1 MNAKKRTDHVK
12 SEPEVIDLGPEAVID
27 RDAEPAHA
35 QRDESVSAEETKT
48 ETPFAS
54 APPREEPSIAI
65 TKPQRTSWIMPSI
78 ALAAGLGLGG
88 WFYRDYLASY
98 FPTPEI
104 QAMQQRLITLEQASA
119 SGNERITAQERLAE
133 QLKGDIDA
141 IEAQQAGVAADREKM
156 SEEVTAA
163 NATTARIGREMQG
176 LKQQVD
182 AIAAAPQMSGTDAA
196 PVDTALVDALNTRI
210 ASLEKDITSLKS
222 TASASPDLS
231 VLSQSLADLKA
242 KVTAGTPFK
251 DEVERIARMVPAA
264 AGLDV
269 LTTHA
274 EAGIPNAAQLAQ
286 NLIELKPSLPAAPH
300 EMSAGEPGYWE
311 SFTGLFDD
319 IITVRSIDGAD
330 WQSVADKA
338 SALAKE
344 ENLAGAIALIDAA
357 TGERPTEIMT
367 WRNQAEQRIKLE
379 QALSS
384 TTDAVT
390 RQLAAKG

>member
-35 QRDESVSAEETKT
+35 QSDEPVSATESQT
-48 ETPFAS
+48 ETSFAS
-54 APPREEPSIAI
+54 APREEPPIAI
-65 TKPQRTSWIMPSI
+65 TKPQQRGSWIMPTV
-78 ALAAGLGLGG
+78 ALVAGLGLGG

-98 FPTPEI
+98 FPTPEM
-104 QAMQQRLITLEQASA
+104 QAMQQRLLTLEQASA
-119 SGNERITAQERLAE
+119 SGNDRITAQERLAE

-163 NATTARIGREMQG
+163 NATTARIGRDLQS
-176 LKQQVD
+176 LKQQVE
-182 AIAAAPQMSGTDAA
+182 AIAAAPQMTGTDVS
-196 PVDTALVDALNTRI
+196 PVDTTLVDALTARI
-210 ASLEKDITSLKS
+210 AGLEKDIASLKS
-222 TASASPDLS
+222 TASAAPDLS

-251 DEVERIARMVPAA
+251 DEVERITRMVPAA

-319 IITVRSIDGAD
+319 IITVRSIDSAD

-357 TGERPTEIMT
+357 TGERPAEIMS

-384 TTDAVT
+384 TADAVT